1 MLATPTK
8 TKSVNLFLVLLP
20 NLQVN
25 EMTKMKLRAAVIK
38 VTFALIAGSLSAVG
52 LAGQRAIAANDI
64 HVTPIAS
71 DGADRVGVNRVASDG
86 ADHVGANHVASDG
99 ADHVGANRVAS
110 DGADHVGANRVA
122 SDGADHVGANRVASI
137 GMYDTPYSLE
147 SSPYFCGPC
156 R

>member
-52 LAGQRAIAANDI
+52 LAGQRAIAASDI
-64 HVTPIAS
+64 HVTPVAS
-71 DGADRVGVNRVASDG
+71 DGADRVGV
-86 ADHVGANHVASDG
+86 
-99 ADHVGANRVAS
+99 NRVAS